1 MNLKNIIKN
10 LLLCT
15 FSILLTLIL
24 IEFYL
29 FKNPS
34 YFPNLGWQGN
44 NLIDKQIK
52 ECELKKKPIGIFGD
66 SFIEFYGNSN

>member
-10 LLLCT
+10 LLLCI
-15 FSILLTLIL
+15 FSLILILIL

-29 FKNPS
+29 SKNPS

-52 ECELKKKPIGIFGD
+52 ECKLKKEPIGI
-66 SFIEFYGNSN
+66 